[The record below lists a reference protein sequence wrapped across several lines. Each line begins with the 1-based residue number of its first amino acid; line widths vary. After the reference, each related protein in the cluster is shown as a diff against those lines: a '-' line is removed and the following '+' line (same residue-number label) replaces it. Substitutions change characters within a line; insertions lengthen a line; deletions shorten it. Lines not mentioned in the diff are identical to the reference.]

1 MDTRPCAAYFYNAA
15 LCLGLAVGNGWLSAY
30 LSSRVSNRLAI
41 LCSIGGLALFLIGVV
56 LVNSPW
62 QMMSCFALCGI
73 VIGLAVTLLT
83 VKISNTAADT
93 IQGEVLGVQLSLR
106 VLGDA
111 IICLFGSALLLLSPK
126 LILIIASAMTFAV
139 MIYYGTR
146 KKNQPKI

>member
-1 MDTRPCAAYFYNAA
+1 
-15 LCLGLAVGNGWLSAY
+15 
-30 LSSRVSNRLAI
+30 LAI
-41 LCSIGGLALFLIGVV
+41 LYSIGGFCLFLIGIV

-62 QMMSCFALCGI
+62 QMMLFFALCGL

-83 VKISNTAADT
+83 VKISDTAADT

-126 LILIIASAMTFAV
+126 LILIVASATTCAV
-139 MIYYGTR
+139 MVYYSGVLFR
-146 KKNQPKI
+146 KKL